1 LIDSNTDRCITA
13 LKQVGCTV
21 TLTGAPLNG
30 QGEPTGVR
38 VLRPDTE
45 VPDGVEY
52 ELTLDQFKLIGLR
65 TVLKL
70 QEEGELD

>member
-1 LIDSNTDRCITA
+1 LIDSNTARCITE
-13 LKQVGCTV
+13 LKKVGCTV

-38 VLRPDTE
+38 VLRPDSE

-52 ELTLDQFKLIGLR
+52 EFSIEQFKLIGLR

-70 QEEGELD
+70 QEEGEID